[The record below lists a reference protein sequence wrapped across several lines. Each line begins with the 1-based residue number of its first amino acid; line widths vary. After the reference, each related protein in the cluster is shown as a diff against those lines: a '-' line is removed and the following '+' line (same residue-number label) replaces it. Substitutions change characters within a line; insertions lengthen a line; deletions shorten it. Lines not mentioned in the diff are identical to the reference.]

1 MQNEIILI
9 GYSGHAFVV
18 ADILIQSGEKVMG
31 YCEQNEK
38 QVNPYRLKYM
48 GMQTDAAIKSLLKK
62 HTMFVAIGDN
72 IVRKRIYETV
82 QLDFEICNAIHPSSI
97 VATHVQIGNGTMIG
111 ANCIINPLA
120 TIGNAVICNTGSIIE
135 HECIIND
142 YVHLAPGSVL
152 CGNVTVGEGSFI
164 GANAVIKQGITIGK
178 NCIIGAG
185 SVILKDIED
194 GKVVVGNNKEIEWNG
209 NAI

>member
-18 ADILIQSGEKVMG
+18 ADILIQSGETVMG

-38 QVNPYRLKYM
+38 QLNPFRLKYM
-48 GMQTDAAIKSLLKK
+48 GMQTDEAVKKSLKK
-62 HTMFVAIGDN
+62 YSHFVAIGDN
-72 IVRKRIYETV
+72 AVRKRIYESV
-82 QLDFEICNAIHPSSI
+82 QHDFEICNAIHPSSI
-97 VATHVQIGNGTMIG
+97 VATHVQMGSGTMIG

-120 TIGNAVICNTGSIIE
+120 RIGNAVICNTGSIIE
-135 HECIIND
+135 HECIIED

-185 SVILKDIED
+185 SVILKNVED
-194 GKVVVGNNKEIEWNG
+194 GKVVVGNGRILK
-209 NAI
+209 